1 VQGEEEDLG
10 ETIDEFEEKTLSRLS
25 VSVLYHAI
33 NSWYCSN
40 NKFSQVVVLSNP
52 AQYRLPQCMY
62 PGIMHGVVE
71 RTERLAGRS
80 FLPVDVE
87 FECSG
92 SSWGA
97 KLGPNGRRATSPG
110 HAAVSLRACLACV
123 GKAIPSSISATLP
136 PKPCP
141 CP

>member
-1 VQGEEEDLG
+1 MQGEEEDLG
-10 ETIDEFEEKTLSRLS
+10 ETIDEFEEKILPRLS

-80 FLPVDVE
+80 FLPVDGE
-87 FECSG
+87 LSCSG
-92 SSWGA
+92 S
-97 KLGPNGRRATSPG
+97 
-110 HAAVSLRACLACV
+110 
-123 GKAIPSSISATLP
+123 
-136 PKPCP
+136 
-141 CP
+141 